1 MLKHRIFIAIN
12 FPADLKKALIF
23 YQKKW
28 AELPVRWTKGENLH
42 LTLAFIGYVGDSEVL
57 GILEESKR
65 GTEGHHPFS
74 INFNRIC
81 LGPPD
86 KAPRMFW
93 VEGEKNRNLAILR
106 YGLEKELLGV
116 QSEKEIREFK
126 PHITLGRI
134 KTFEWRQL
142 KKRPNIEENINL
154 VCPVNSIEIMESQL
168 KPGGPDYFIL
178 ESINLE

>member
-1 MLKHRIFIAIN
+1 
-12 FPADLKKALIF
+12 
-23 YQKKW
+23 
-28 AELPVRWTKGENLH
+28 
-42 LTLAFIGYVGDSEVL
+42 
-57 GILEESKR
+57 
-65 GTEGHHPFS
+65 
-74 INFNRIC
+74 
-81 LGPPD
+81 
-86 KAPRMFW
+86 MFW
-93 VEGEKNRNLAILR
+93 VEGEKNRNLAILQ

-116 QSEKEIREFK
+116 QPEKEIREFK